1 MTLELVLVPEDAPA
15 DAEGDLLLTSDDGAK
30 PADDVS
36 AGSTDNNDA
45 GEPANP
51 EGEKPEGEGEPAKG
65 EEGDKPDADTKPKKP
80 TGSERLK
87 RRLERLEEENA
98 SLRAKT
104 SAPAAPSA
112 DDTKA
117 IEKAV
122 LDEIGPAPKEED
134 FENFLDFD
142 REMTVWKSLKA
153 QATLQAKREAKANA
167 DREQTAIEKRT
178 REMFDAHEDALD
190 ELEKVIPDARER
202 IAKAD
207 GKAHAN
213 EHVARAILESDKSA
227 LLRLH
232 LCTNPEKLAEL
243 NRMSERDALKAI
255 GRLEARL
262 HLPKPRTETKA
273 PAPIR
278 PVTGGGA
285 APSDPSRMSMAE
297 YIAWRAKA
305 GSR

>member
-1 MTLELVLVPEDAPA
+1 MTLELVLAPEGAPA
-15 DAEGDLLLTSDDGAK
+15 DPEGDLLLAPNEGSPPDDGA
-30 PADDVS
+30 P
-36 AGSTDNNDA
+36 AGSEDKKA
-45 GEPANP
+45 GENASGP
-51 EGEKPEGEGEPAKG
+51 EGEKPEGEGEPA
-65 EEGDKPDADTKPKKP
+65 EGDEGEKPDADTKPKKP

-98 SLRAKT
+98 SLRARQ
-104 SAPAAPSA
+104 SAPAAPAAS
-112 DDTKA
+112 DEKA

-122 LDEIGPAPKEED
+122 LDEIGPAPKEGD

-142 REMTVWKSLKA
+142 RELTVWKSLKA
-153 QATLQAKREAKANA
+153 QATLQARREAKANA
-167 DREQTAIEKRT
+167 DRETTASERRA
-178 REMFDAHEDALD
+178 REMYDAHEDALD
-190 ELEKVIPDARER
+190 ELAKIIPDARER

-207 GKAHAN
+207 GKANAS
-213 EHVARAILESDKSA
+213 EHVARAVLESEKSA

-232 LCTNPEKLAEL
+232 LCTNPEKLSEL

-273 PAPIR
+273 PAPVR

-285 APSDPSRMSMAE
+285 PPSDPSRMSMAE
-297 YIAWRAKA
+297 YIAWRGK
-305 GSR
+305 GGR